1 MGQAPGR
8 DAPLVSEPVVTPTVG
23 RLLPRTFFARP
34 VLQVAPELLG
44 AVVSSTRTGVAVRL
58 TEVEA
63 YAGPADPA
71 SHAVRRTLRTEVMYG
86 PPGFLYVYFVYG
98 MHWCANLVTGPNGA
112 ASAVLL
118 RACEVTAGLAA
129 ARALRPSVHLDA
141 RLGRGPAAVAALL
154 GLTGADSGSD
164 LCRPGRAL
172 AVRSGAPPTRISA
185 GPRVGITRAAE
196 RPWRFWENGAA
207 SVTAFRTGTRRR
219 RPSDGSSQ
227 T

>member
-1 MGQAPGR
+1 M
-8 DAPLVSEPVVTPTVG
+8 VTPTVG
-23 RLLPRTFFARP
+23 RLLPRAFFARP

-44 AVVSSTRTGVAVRL
+44 AVVTSTRTGVAVRL

-71 SHAVRRTLRTEVMYG
+71 SHAVRRTARTEVMYG
-86 PPGFLYVYFVYG
+86 RPGFLYVYFVYG
-98 MHWCANLVTGPNGA
+98 MHWCANLVTGPDGA

-118 RACEVTAGLAA
+118 RAGEVTAGLQV
-129 ARALRPSVHLDA
+129 ARALRPSVHQDA
-141 RLGRGPAAVAALL
+141 QLGRGPAAVAALL
-154 GLTGADSGSD
+154 GLAGADSGSD

-172 AVRSGAPPTRISA
+172 SIRTGTSPSAIST

-196 RPWRFWENGAA
+196 RPWRFWETGAP

-219 RPSDGSSQ
+219 RPSDGSSE

>member
-1 MGQAPGR
+1 M
-8 DAPLVSEPVVTPTVG
+8 TPTVG
-23 RLLPRTFFARP
+23 RLLPRAFFARP

-44 AVVSSTRTGVAVRL
+44 AVVTSTRTGVAVRL

-71 SHAVRRTLRTEVMYG
+71 SHAVRRTARTEVMYG
-86 PPGFLYVYFVYG
+86 RPGFLYVYFVYG
-98 MHWCANLVTGPNGA
+98 MHWCANLVTGPDGA

-118 RACEVTAGLAA
+118 RAGEVTAGLQV
-129 ARALRPSVHLDA
+129 ARALRPSVHQDA
-141 RLGRGPAAVAALL
+141 QLGRGPAAVAALL
-154 GLTGADSGSD
+154 GLAGADSGSD

-172 AVRSGAPPTRISA
+172 SIRTGTSPSAIST

-196 RPWRFWENGAA
+196 RPWRFWETGAP

-219 RPSDGSSQ
+219 RPSDGSSE

>member
-1 MGQAPGR
+1 M
-8 DAPLVSEPVVTPTVG
+8 VTPTVG
-23 RLLPRTFFARP
+23 RLLPRAFFARP

-44 AVVSSTRTGVAVRL
+44 AVVTSTRTGVAVRL

-71 SHAVRRTLRTEVMYG
+71 SHAVRRTARTEVMYG

-98 MHWCANLVTGPNGA
+98 MHWCANLVTGPDGA

-118 RACEVTAGLAA
+118 RAGEVTAGLQV
-129 ARALRPSVHLDA
+129 ARALRPSVHQDA
-141 RLGRGPAAVAALL
+141 QLGRGPAAVAALL

-172 AVRSGAPPTRISA
+172 SIRTGTSPSAIST
-185 GPRVGITRAAE
+185 GPRVGITRAAG
-196 RPWRFWENGAA
+196 RPWRFWETGAP

-219 RPSDGSSQ
+219 RPSNGSSE